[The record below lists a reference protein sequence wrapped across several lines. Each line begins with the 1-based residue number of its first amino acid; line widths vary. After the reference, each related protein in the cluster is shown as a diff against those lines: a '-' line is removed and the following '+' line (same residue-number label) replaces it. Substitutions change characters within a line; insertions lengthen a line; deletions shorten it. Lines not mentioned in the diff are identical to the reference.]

1 MKTYS
6 FLLHSNKVYSIKF
19 TVRSYK
25 KLYES
30 KKSLRSIVKKIKFA
44 GYMDIF
50 ANIFAYDFLTNAF
63 IASILSGITC
73 GIVGSY
79 IVTRRIVFL
88 SSGITHASFGG
99 LGIALY
105 AGINPI
111 LGALS
116 FAALSSIGIEFASR
130 RGRMRE
136 DSVVGIIWSFGM
148 AIGALFMSLRP
159 GYATDLTSYLFGNI
173 LLVTRTDIVWL
184 GIVASL
190 LVIAT
195 LIWLRKIMY
204 ITFDEEYAASQ
215 GINISMVAYIMA
227 VVIAVVIVLSIK
239 VMGIILLL
247 SLITIP
253 TVIANSIT
261 KDYKQITLISTVIA
275 VVGNICGFILSY
287 EYDIPT
293 GSCII
298 FILIL
303 LLIGVK
309 LLTLRKSR
317 VKHT

>member
-1 MKTYS
+1 M
-6 FLLHSNKVYSIKF
+6 SI
-19 TVRSYK
+19 
-25 KLYES
+25 
-30 KKSLRSIVKKIKFA
+30 I
-44 GYMDIF
+44 
-50 ANIFAYDFLTNAF
+50 ANIFEYDFLTNAF

-105 AGINPI
+105 AGIDPL
-111 LGALS
+111 LGALT
-116 FAALSSIGIEFASR
+116 FASASSIGIEFASR
-130 RGRMRE
+130 RGGIRE
-136 DSVVGIIWSFGM
+136 DSVVGIIWSMGM

-173 LLVTRTDIVWL
+173 LLVTPQNILWL
-184 GIVASL
+184 TILTVM
-190 LVIAT
+190 
-195 LIWLRKIMY
+195 LIIGSILWLRRLMY
-204 ITFDEEYAASQ
+204 ITFDEEYAKSQ
-215 GINISMVAYIMA
+215 GINTSLIAYIMA
-227 VVIAVVIVLSIK
+227 VVIAIAIVLSIK

-253 TVIANSIT
+253 TVIANDIT
-261 KDYKQITLISTVIA
+261 KDFKMITPLSAIIA
-275 VVGNICGFILSY
+275 VIGNVLGFILSY

-298 FILIL
+298 FILVM

-309 LLTLRKSR
+309 LLTLWHRR
-317 VKHT
+317 ATTL

>member
-1 MKTYS
+1 M
-6 FLLHSNKVYSIKF
+6 
-19 TVRSYK
+19 RSYK

-30 KKSLRSIVKKIKFA
+30 EKSFHSITKKSIFA
-44 GYMDIF
+44 GYMDII

-116 FAALSSIGIEFASR
+116 FAALSSVGIEFASR
-130 RGRMRE
+130 RGHIRE
-136 DSVVGIIWSFGM
+136 DSVVGIIWSLGM

-173 LLVTRTDIVWL
+173 LLVTPTDNLWL
-184 GIVASL
+184 GIITVAL
-190 LVIAT
+190 IVGAV
-195 LIWLRKIMY
+195 IWLRKLMY
-204 ITFDEEYAASQ
+204 ITFDEEYAKSQ
-215 GINISMVAYIMA
+215 GINTTLVAYIMA

-239 VMGIILLL
+239 IMGIILLL

-253 TVIANSIT
+253 TVIANDIT
-261 KDYKQITLISTVIA
+261 KDFRLITPLSAIIA
-275 VVGNICGFILSY
+275 VIGNIAGFILSY
-287 EYDIPT
+287 EYDVPT

-298 FILIL
+298 FILVVM
-303 LLIGVK
+303 LIGIK
-309 LLTLRKSR
+309 LLTLRRSR
-317 VKHT
+317 V

>member
-1 MKTYS
+1 M
-6 FLLHSNKVYSIKF
+6 
-19 TVRSYK
+19 RSY
-25 KLYES
+25 
-30 KKSLRSIVKKIKFA
+30 RNGMSII
-44 GYMDIF
+44 
-50 ANIFAYDFLTNAF
+50 ANIFEYDFLTNAF

-105 AGINPI
+105 AGLDP
-111 LGALS
+111 LVGALS
-116 FAALSSIGIEFASR
+116 FASISSVGIEFASR
-130 RGRMRE
+130 RGGIRE
-136 DSVVGIIWSFGM
+136 DSVVGIIWSMGM

-173 LLVTRTDIVWL
+173 LLVTPQNNLWLAILTAVLIIGSIVWL
-184 GIVASL
+184 RRL
-190 LVIAT
+190 
-195 LIWLRKIMY
+195 MY
-204 ITFDEEYAASQ
+204 ITFDEEYAKSQ
-215 GINISMVAYIMA
+215 GINTSLIAYIMA
-227 VVIAVVIVLSIK
+227 VVIAISIVLSIK

-253 TVIANSIT
+253 TVIANAIT
-261 KDYKQITLISTVIA
+261 KDFRLITPLSAIIA
-275 VVGNICGFILSY
+275 VVGNIFGFILSY

-298 FILIL
+298 FILVM

-309 LLTLRKSR
+309 LLTLWHRR
-317 VKHT
+317 ATTL

>member
-1 MKTYS
+1 M
-6 FLLHSNKVYSIKF
+6 
-19 TVRSYK
+19 
-25 KLYES
+25 
-30 KKSLRSIVKKIKFA
+30 KKSFHSITKKSKFA
-44 GYMDIF
+44 GYMDII

-116 FAALSSIGIEFASR
+116 FAVLSSVGIEFASR
-130 RGRMRE
+130 RGHIRE
-136 DSVVGIIWSFGM
+136 DSVVGIIWSLGM

-173 LLVTRTDIVWL
+173 LLVTPTDNLWL
-184 GIVASL
+184 GIITVAL
-190 LVIAT
+190 IVGAV
-195 LIWLRKIMY
+195 IWLRKLMY
-204 ITFDEEYAASQ
+204 ITFDEEYAKSQ
-215 GINISMVAYIMA
+215 GINTTLVAYIMA

-239 VMGIILLL
+239 IMGIILLL

-253 TVIANSIT
+253 TVIANDIT
-261 KDYKQITLISTVIA
+261 KDFRLITPLSAIIA
-275 VVGNICGFILSY
+275 VIGNIAGFILSY
-287 EYDIPT
+287 EYDVPT

-298 FILIL
+298 FILVVM
-303 LLIGVK
+303 LIGIK
-309 LLTLRKSR
+309 LLTLRRSR
-317 VKHT
+317 V

>member
-1 MKTYS
+1 M
-6 FLLHSNKVYSIKF
+6 SI
-19 TVRSYK
+19 
-25 KLYES
+25 
-30 KKSLRSIVKKIKFA
+30 I
-44 GYMDIF
+44 
-50 ANIFAYDFLTNAF
+50 ANIFEYDFLTNAF

-105 AGINPI
+105 AGIDPL

-116 FAALSSIGIEFASR
+116 FASISSVGIEFASR
-130 RGRMRE
+130 RGGIRE
-136 DSVVGIIWSFGM
+136 DSVVGIIWSMGM

-173 LLVTRTDIVWL
+173 LLVTPQNILWL
-184 GIVASL
+184 SILTVVLITGSI
-190 LVIAT
+190 
-195 LIWLRKIMY
+195 IWLRRLMY
-204 ITFDEEYAASQ
+204 ITFDEEYAKSQ
-215 GINISMVAYIMA
+215 GVNTTLVSYIMA
-227 VVIAVVIVLSIK
+227 VVIAISIVLSIK

-253 TVIANSIT
+253 TVIANDIT
-261 KDYKQITLISTVIA
+261 KDFKLITPLSAIIA
-275 VVGNICGFILSY
+275 VVGNVMGFILSY

-298 FILIL
+298 FILVVV
-303 LLIGVK
+303 LIGVK
-309 LLTLRKSR
+309 LLTLLQK
-317 VKHT
+317 

>member
-1 MKTYS
+1 M
-6 FLLHSNKVYSIKF
+6 
-19 TVRSYK
+19 RSY
-25 KLYES
+25 
-30 KKSLRSIVKKIKFA
+30 RNGMSII
-44 GYMDIF
+44 
-50 ANIFAYDFLTNAF
+50 ANIFEYDFLTNAF

-105 AGINPI
+105 AGIDPL
-111 LGALS
+111 LGALT
-116 FAALSSIGIEFASR
+116 FASASSVGIEFASR
-130 RGRMRE
+130 RGGIRE
-136 DSVVGIIWSFGM
+136 DSVVGIIWSMGM

-173 LLVTRTDIVWL
+173 LLVTPQNILWL
-184 GIVASL
+184 TILTVM
-190 LVIAT
+190 
-195 LIWLRKIMY
+195 LIIGSILWLRRLMY
-204 ITFDEEYAASQ
+204 ITFDEEYAKSQ
-215 GINISMVAYIMA
+215 GVNTSLIAYIMA
-227 VVIAVVIVLSIK
+227 IVIAIAIVLSIK

-253 TVIANSIT
+253 TVIANDIT
-261 KDYKQITLISTVIA
+261 KDFKLITPLSAIIA
-275 VVGNICGFILSY
+275 VVGNVVGFILSY

-298 FILIL
+298 FILVM

-309 LLTLRKSR
+309 LLTLWHRR
-317 VKHT
+317 ATTL

>member
-1 MKTYS
+1 M
-6 FLLHSNKVYSIKF
+6 SI
-19 TVRSYK
+19 
-25 KLYES
+25 
-30 KKSLRSIVKKIKFA
+30 I
-44 GYMDIF
+44 
-50 ANIFAYDFLTNAF
+50 ANIFEYDFLTNAF

-105 AGINPI
+105 AGIDPL

-116 FAALSSIGIEFASR
+116 FASISSIGIEFASR
-130 RGRMRE
+130 RGGIRE
-136 DSVVGIIWSFGM
+136 DSVVGIIWSMGM

-173 LLVTRTDIVWL
+173 LLVTPQDIQWLIVLMVALIFGSSVWL
-184 GIVASL
+184 RRL
-190 LVIAT
+190 
-195 LIWLRKIMY
+195 MY
-204 ITFDEEYAASQ
+204 ITFDEEYAKSQ
-215 GINISMVAYIMA
+215 GINTSLIAYIMA
-227 VVIAVVIVLSIK
+227 VVVAIAIVLSIK

-253 TVIANSIT
+253 TVIANFIT
-261 KDYKQITLISTVIA
+261 KDFRLITPLSAIIA
-275 VVGNICGFILSY
+275 VLGNVMGFILSY

-298 FILIL
+298 FILVT

-309 LLTLRKSR
+309 LLTLWHRR
-317 VKHT
+317 ATTL